1 MSGVHPKTIIKDQ
14 DVAITNAVARV
25 FPNVI
30 HHYCMWHIQ
39 KKIPKYLSHVYNYHG
54 EFINQFYMCIN
65 LSLTIDEFKSDWEVI
80 INKFGL

>member
-30 HHYCMWHIQ
+30 HHYCM
-39 KKIPKYLSHVYNYHG
+39 
-54 EFINQFYMCIN
+54 
-65 LSLTIDEFKSDWEVI
+65 
-80 INKFGL
+80 